1 MKRLTK
7 DILGP
12 IASITICLM
21 VIAVCILAMVMATR
35 DIQKSK
41 QPKVYQI
48 DTTKVQILY
57 ENTWGKVV
65 FIQEEDL

>member
-1 MKRLTK
+1 MKRLNK

-12 IASITICLM
+12 IAAITICLM
-21 VIAVCILAMVMATR
+21 VVTVCVLAMVMATR

-41 QPKVYQI
+41 QSKVYQI

-57 ENTWGKVV
+57 EDTWGKI
-65 FIQEEDL
+65 FIVKEEDL